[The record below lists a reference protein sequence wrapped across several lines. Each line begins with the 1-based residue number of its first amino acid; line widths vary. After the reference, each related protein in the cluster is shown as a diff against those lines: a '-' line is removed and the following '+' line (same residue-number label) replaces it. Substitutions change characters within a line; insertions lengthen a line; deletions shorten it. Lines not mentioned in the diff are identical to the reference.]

1 MAVVRCKGCARALK
15 GDALKIKDYLFHPD
29 CFRCSACGKC
39 LAGIGY
45 YQKEDAY
52 FCRKDFKNLFS
63 KACSSCGSFIL
74 GDMVSVLDRHF
85 HQKCFFCHSCRVKF
99 TPGMRV
105 TYWNERFYCITCFA
119 RARKAFL
126 KSETNVSGNDIL
138 NEGAENV
145 KANKKEKGSSNNL
158 FEGDGPKEKS
168 VTSNLSN
175 QAQDDLCSDF
185 CKELAKRLAVQYS
198 QCESHVSDGTNRK
211 PQKEGVN
218 HKSLDSAA
226 SVQPVKGFWSPPN
239 LGNLST
245 SLAGDSAVV
254 QKEVQNQSFH
264 IENSE
269 QGMSADR
276 SNYSETYAN
285 SNKSK
290 PRQPIPQRSHLKIQ
304 STGKVAAIVKLLESA
319 AVQKSSVEKVQNDG
333 EDLSICFRQH
343 KGNQTLTELQTEEEF
358 VSDMKMPTE
367 SETSFRTNGQ
377 DSKFSCR
384 LLTENPKDKDKR
396 TYLHEK
402 ISRESA
408 RHDQLKKP
416 VHMFPSQTIKNLA
429 CTTRRKSWP
438 PVMLGTTLQEPTPTT
453 SNFTP
458 FSEVDQSSGF
468 EINFE
473 AFLSR
478 PNGDRTSLRPDGLS
492 VDAQQFG
499 STVMNEQNQF
509 ELVDEIRQRNYRS
522 RLRTDMSSQ
531 CLESNE
537 KDSLQPVS
545 SQHQR
550 SSIRGDQKKPS
561 ARCGSKTRRNGIA
574 IRGIKWILC
583 KRNKKISVSEVTT
596 TVSKMMKHF
605 KLKTL
610 RKIEDGQKKGNGN
623 ETLSSYPKFVWT
635 IAQLLTAGVLLIAMI
650 TTLVWISDH
659 SSQRTVKPSVSDY
672 WAPNTTANPV
682 TYKYSFTDVVNH

>member
-1 MAVVRCKGCARALK
+1 MPSPIELYASRVRSQLE
-15 GDALKIKDYLFHPD
+15 
-29 CFRCSACGKC
+29 CGESVTFSYTVTDVAKPERVQGAAAC
-39 LAGIGY
+39 LAIGLRETIY
-45 YQKEDAY
+45 KDHLQATGLFPEAYRRSRGDLTFTRSILHRDLGPEMMTLVPVDA
-52 FCRKDFKNLFS
+52 FRQNLGRT
-63 KACSSCGSFIL
+63 A
-74 GDMVSVLDRHF
+74 SVHF
-85 HQKCFFCHSCRVKF
+85 FPETGGRVH
-99 TPGMRV
+99 T
-105 TYWNERFYCITCFA
+105 E
-119 RARKAFL
+119 
-126 KSETNVSGNDIL
+126 
-138 NEGAENV
+138 
-145 KANKKEKGSSNNL
+145 
-158 FEGDGPKEKS
+158 DGPKEKS

-623 ETLSSYPKFVWT
+623 
-635 IAQLLTAGVLLIAMI
+635 G
-650 TTLVWISDH
+650 
-659 SSQRTVKPSVSDY
+659 
-672 WAPNTTANPV
+672 
-682 TYKYSFTDVVNH
+682 

>member
-1 MAVVRCKGCARALK
+1 MPSRSRIICFTLIVSDVQHAENAWPELAIIRKKTLISAARTSNICSRKLVLAVDHSFWVIWYQSWIDISTKNA
-15 GDALKIKDYLFHPD
+15 F
-29 CFRCSACGKC
+29 FVTVVGKVTH
-39 LAGIGY
+39 LLI
-45 YQKEDAY
+45 
-52 FCRKDFKNLFS
+52 S
-63 KACSSCGSFIL
+63 
-74 GDMVSVLDRHF
+74 
-85 HQKCFFCHSCRVKF
+85 RVKF

-105 TYWNERFYCITCFA
+105 TYWNERFYCTTCFA
-119 RARKAFL
+119 LTRKAFV
-126 KSETNVSGNDIL
+126 KSETNVPGNDLL
-138 NEGAENV
+138 NEEAENV
-145 KANKKEKGSSNNL
+145 KADKKEKGSSCNL
-158 FEGDGPKEKS
+158 FEGGGSKEKS

-211 PQKEGVN
+211 TQKEGTN
-218 HKSLDSAA
+218 HKSLDSAV

-254 QKEVQNQSFH
+254 QKEVQNQPFH

-269 QGMSADR
+269 QKVISADR
-276 SNYSETYAN
+276 LNYSETYAN
-285 SNKSK
+285 ASKSK

-319 AVQKSSVEKVQNDG
+319 AVQKSAVEKVPNDG

-358 VSDMKMPTE
+358 APDMKTPTE
-367 SETSFRTNGQ
+367 SETSLRTIGQ

-402 ISRESA
+402 ISHESA

-416 VHMFPSQTIKNLA
+416 IYMFPSQTNRNLA

-438 PVMLGTTLQEPTPTT
+438 PVMLGTTPQEPAPIT

-478 PNGDRTSLRPDGLS
+478 PNVDRTGLRPDGLS

-522 RLRTDMSSQ
+522 RLKTDMSSQ

-537 KDSLQPVS
+537 KDLFHPVS
-545 SQHQR
+545 SQYQR
-550 SSIRGDQKKPS
+550 SSIRDDQKKPS
-561 ARCGSKTRRNGIA
+561 ARCGSKNRRNGIA

-605 KLKTL
+605 RMKTL
-610 RKIEDGQKKGNGN
+610 RKIEDDQKKGKGN

-672 WAPNTTANPV
+672 WASNTTANPV
-682 TYKYSFTDVVNH
+682 TYKYSFTGVANQ